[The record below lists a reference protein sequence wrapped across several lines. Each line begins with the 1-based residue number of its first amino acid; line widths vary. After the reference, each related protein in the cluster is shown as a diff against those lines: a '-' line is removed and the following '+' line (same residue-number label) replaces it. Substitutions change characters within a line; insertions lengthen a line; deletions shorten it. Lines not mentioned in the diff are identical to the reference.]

1 MTLSVV
7 SLIRRAI
14 VPSPPCSQTCA
25 HTSPSHTRHATPP
38 SRPACARTRFFF
50 KRPAT
55 DRIIDR
61 IEHDINNHSTLFT
74 SLVVASVELLVN
86 YIDIIINWIDFVKHK
101 IDFPVDKID
110 FQLYA
115 LGDRR

>member
-1 MTLSVV
+1 MF
-7 SLIRRAI
+7 
-14 VPSPPCSQTCA
+14 CSIFRSSTPI
-25 HTSPSHTRHATPP
+25 TSP
-38 SRPACARTRFFF
+38 
-50 KRPAT
+50 
-55 DRIIDR
+55 
-61 IEHDINNHSTLFT
+61 
-74 SLVVASVELLVN
+74 VVASVELLLN